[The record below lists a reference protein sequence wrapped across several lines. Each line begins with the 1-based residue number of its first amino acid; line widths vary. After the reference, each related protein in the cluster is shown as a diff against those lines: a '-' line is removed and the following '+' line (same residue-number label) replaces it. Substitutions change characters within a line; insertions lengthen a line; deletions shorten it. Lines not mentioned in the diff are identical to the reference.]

1 MTEEEQKL
9 YDGWVQELVAAGFS
23 DAEARE
29 QADSRLSSYRA
40 SKNAA
45 DEDKA
50 YEWLTQFPPGF
61 KPGPR
66 RQYVGDRVQRM
77 TGQSPFAVLP
87 SNALID
93 ANGNPVRNPDGT
105 TKNMYGPD
113 DVQGILRGMPYEMR
127 RQVATVMKNL
137 GVYGNSSPS
146 ANIDQ
151 LVDFNAFAR
160 VLYTSNQEGVS
171 WDSALDIIAT
181 RLQQLPQSGR
191 TKVYKSTSIADLKR
205 AIQDQASKLMGRG
218 LTQEELMPLAQR
230 IQKQEIATARRADQ
244 KGATEEAP
252 QTSTLVE
259 QGVTKNFQTEID
271 TERFAAFMGSIF
283 GGGRG

>member
-9 YDGWVQELVAAGFS
+9 YDGWVQQFIDSGFT
-23 DAEARE
+23 DDEARA
-29 QADSRLSSYRA
+29 QADSKLATYRA
-40 SKNAA
+40 NQQG
-45 DEDKA
+45 DQQDKA
-50 YEWLTQFPPGF
+50 YQWLTQFPPGF

-77 TGQSPFAVLP
+77 TGQPAFAVLP
-87 SNALID
+87 SDALID
-93 ANGNPVRNPDGT
+93 ANGNVVRNPDGT
-105 TKNMYGPD
+105 IKKMYGPD
-113 DVQGILRGMPYEMR
+113 DVQGILRGMPYTMR

-137 GVYGNSSPS
+137 GVYGNSAPS
-146 ANIDQ
+146 ANVDQ

-181 RLQQLPQSGR
+181 RLQELPQSGR

-205 AIQDQASKLMGRG
+205 SIQDQASQLLGRG
-218 LTQEELMPLAQR
+218 LTKEELMPLAQR

-244 KGATEEAP
+244 PGATEEAP

-259 QGVTKNFQTEID
+259 QGIKKDFQTEMD
-271 TERFAAFMGSIF
+271 TQRFAAFMGSVF

>member
-160 VLYTSNQEGVS
+160 VLYTANQEGVS